1 MDESD
6 STRRQRRD
14 AEEAS
19 RRTAEPLGSGRAMP
33 ELTPAAKLEQDA
45 TRRRLAAAAAAARHD
60 KSHMPAAT
68 VFGVATGAIGTGIVA
83 ALVNQAKNGCIQP
96 LFGPPRTDSWCLYV
110 NALEWN
116 DLTYLFI
123 AAILG
128 AIGYGAVYLYYYF
141 VEN

>member
-1 MDESD
+1 MEFS
-6 STRRQRRD
+6 
-14 AEEAS
+14 
-19 RRTAEPLGSGRAMP
+19 
-33 ELTPAAKLEQDA
+33 PAAKLEQEA
-45 TRRRLAAAAAAARHD
+45 TRRREAVAAAAAARHE

-83 ALVNQAKNGCIQP
+83 GFVNQAKSGCMQP
-96 LFGPPRTDSWCLYV
+96 LFGPPRTDTWCLYV
-110 NALEWN
+110 NAVERN

-128 AIGYGAVYLYYYF
+128 AIAYGAVYLYYYF